1 MNLEQIQEMW
11 EKDSK
16 IDPDNL
22 HDESLK
28 IPQLH
33 SKYYTLYNTITLL
46 RERAREQYA
55 KVRLERYNYYTG
67 KATAEV
73 YAEEPFPYKVREKD
87 AIQRH
92 LEADDKMNKIDMK
105 IKYYDV
111 MLKFLEEIIRAVSN
125 RTYQIKNAIEW
136 NKFQAGY
143 ESRLVR
149 YYRRIMKS
157 FKQLQE
163 ILGGVPNDGYFG
175 HPRLKI
181 ENPFSPPKEKTKKT
195 NGGKGLTNK
204 LGNRATE
211 IEDMIKNMR

>member
-1 MNLEQIQEMW
+1 MNLEKIQEMW
-11 EKDSK
+11 EKDSQ

-46 RERAREQYA
+46 REKARESYA

-73 YAEEPFPYKVREKD
+73 YVEEPFPYKVREKD

-92 LEADDKMNKIDMK
+92 LDADDKMNKIDMK

-136 NKFQAGY
+136 NKFQAG
-143 ESRLVR
+143 
-149 YYRRIMKS
+149 
-157 FKQLQE
+157 
-163 ILGGVPNDGYFG
+163 
-175 HPRLKI
+175 
-181 ENPFSPPKEKTKKT
+181 FS
-195 NGGKGLTNK
+195 
-204 LGNRATE
+204 
-211 IEDMIKNMR
+211 

>member
-1 MNLEQIQEMW
+1 MDLEQIQEMW
-11 EKDSK
+11 ERDSK

-33 SKYYTLYNTITLL
+33 SKYYTVYNTITLL
-46 RERAREQYA
+46 RERAREQFS

-105 IKYYDV
+105 IKYYDI
-111 MLKFLEEIIRAVSN
+111 MLKFLEEIIRNISG

-136 NKFQAGY
+136 QKFQSG
-143 ESRLVR
+143 
-149 YYRRIMKS
+149 
-157 FKQLQE
+157 F
-163 ILGGVPNDGYFG
+163 
-175 HPRLKI
+175 
-181 ENPFSPPKEKTKKT
+181 
-195 NGGKGLTNK
+195 
-204 LGNRATE
+204 
-211 IEDMIKNMR
+211 

>member
-1 MNLEQIQEMW
+1 MR
-11 EKDSK
+11 EKESH

-46 RERAREQYA
+46 REKAREQYS

-92 LEADDKMNKIDMK
+92 LDADDKINKIDMK

-136 NKFQAGY
+136 NKFQAG
-143 ESRLVR
+143 
-149 YYRRIMKS
+149 
-157 FKQLQE
+157 
-163 ILGGVPNDGYFG
+163 FG
-175 HPRLKI
+175 
-181 ENPFSPPKEKTKKT
+181 
-195 NGGKGLTNK
+195 
-204 LGNRATE
+204 
-211 IEDMIKNMR
+211 

>member
-46 RERAREQYA
+46 RERAREQYN

-92 LEADDKMNKIDMK
+92 LDADDKMNKIDMK

-111 MLKFLEEIIRAVSN
+111 MLKFLEEIIRAISN

-136 NKFQAGY
+136 NKFQAG
-143 ESRLVR
+143 
-149 YYRRIMKS
+149 
-157 FKQLQE
+157 
-163 ILGGVPNDGYFG
+163 FG
-175 HPRLKI
+175 
-181 ENPFSPPKEKTKKT
+181 
-195 NGGKGLTNK
+195 
-204 LGNRATE
+204 
-211 IEDMIKNMR
+211 

>member
-46 RERAREQYA
+46 RERAREQYN

-73 YAEEPFPYKVREKD
+73 YAEEPFPDKVREKD

-92 LEADDKMNKIDMK
+92 LEADDKMNKVDMK
-105 IKYYDV
+105 IKYYDI
-111 MLKFLEEIIRAVSN
+111 MLKFLEEIIRNISG

-143 ESRLVR
+143 
-149 YYRRIMKS
+149 
-157 FKQLQE
+157 
-163 ILGGVPNDGYFG
+163 N
-175 HPRLKI
+175 
-181 ENPFSPPKEKTKKT
+181 
-195 NGGKGLTNK
+195 
-204 LGNRATE
+204 
-211 IEDMIKNMR
+211 

>member
-1 MNLEQIQEMW
+1 MNLEKIQEMW
-11 EKDSK
+11 QNDSV

-46 RERAREQYA
+46 REKARDSYA
-55 KVRLERYNYYTG
+55 KVKLERYNYYTG

-111 MLKFLEEIIRAVSN
+111 MLKFLEEIIRIVSN

-143 ESRLVR
+143 
-149 YYRRIMKS
+149 
-157 FKQLQE
+157 
-163 ILGGVPNDGYFG
+163 N
-175 HPRLKI
+175 
-181 ENPFSPPKEKTKKT
+181 
-195 NGGKGLTNK
+195 
-204 LGNRATE
+204 
-211 IEDMIKNMR
+211 

>member
-11 EKDSK
+11 EKDSH

-46 RERAREQYA
+46 REKAREQYS

-92 LEADDKMNKIDMK
+92 LEADDKMNKVDMK
-105 IKYYDV
+105 IKYYDI
-111 MLKFLEEIIRAVSN
+111 MLKFLEEVIRAVSN

-143 ESRLVR
+143 
-149 YYRRIMKS
+149 
-157 FKQLQE
+157 
-163 ILGGVPNDGYFG
+163 N
-175 HPRLKI
+175 
-181 ENPFSPPKEKTKKT
+181 
-195 NGGKGLTNK
+195 
-204 LGNRATE
+204 
-211 IEDMIKNMR
+211 

>member
-46 RERAREQYA
+46 RERAREQYS

-92 LEADDKMNKIDMK
+92 LDADDKMNKIDMK

-136 NKFQAGY
+136 NKFQAG
-143 ESRLVR
+143 
-149 YYRRIMKS
+149 
-157 FKQLQE
+157 
-163 ILGGVPNDGYFG
+163 FG
-175 HPRLKI
+175 
-181 ENPFSPPKEKTKKT
+181 
-195 NGGKGLTNK
+195 
-204 LGNRATE
+204 
-211 IEDMIKNMR
+211 

>member
-11 EKDSK
+11 QKDSV

-28 IPQLH
+28 IPRLH

-46 RERAREQYA
+46 REKARESYSRI
-55 KVRLERYNYYTG
+55 RLERYNYYTG

-73 YAEEPFPYKVREKD
+73 YAEDPFPYKVREKD

-92 LEADDKMNKIDMK
+92 LDADDKLSKIDMK

-111 MLKFLEEIIRAVSN
+111 MLKFLEEIIRVVSN

-136 NKFQAGY
+136 NKFQSG
-143 ESRLVR
+143 
-149 YYRRIMKS
+149 
-157 FKQLQE
+157 
-163 ILGGVPNDGYFG
+163 FG
-175 HPRLKI
+175 
-181 ENPFSPPKEKTKKT
+181 
-195 NGGKGLTNK
+195 
-204 LGNRATE
+204 
-211 IEDMIKNMR
+211 

>member
-11 EKDSK
+11 EKDSH

-46 RERAREQYA
+46 RERAREQYN

-67 KATAEV
+67 KATAEA

-92 LEADDKMNKIDMK
+92 LEADDKMNKVDMK
-105 IKYYDV
+105 IKYYDI
-111 MLKFLEEIIRAVSN
+111 MLKFLEEVIRAVSN

-143 ESRLVR
+143 
-149 YYRRIMKS
+149 
-157 FKQLQE
+157 
-163 ILGGVPNDGYFG
+163 N
-175 HPRLKI
+175 
-181 ENPFSPPKEKTKKT
+181 
-195 NGGKGLTNK
+195 
-204 LGNRATE
+204 
-211 IEDMIKNMR
+211 

>member
-11 EKDSK
+11 EKDSH

-46 RERAREQYA
+46 REKAREQYS
-55 KVRLERYNYYTG
+55 KVRLERYNYYTA
-67 KATAEV
+67 KATGEV
-73 YAEEPFPYKVREKD
+73 YAEEQFPYKVRETD

-105 IKYYDV
+105 IKYYDI
-111 MLKFLEEIIRAVSN
+111 MLKFLEEIITNISG

-136 NKFQAGY
+136 NKNQAGY
-143 ESRLVR
+143 
-149 YYRRIMKS
+149 
-157 FKQLQE
+157 
-163 ILGGVPNDGYFG
+163 N
-175 HPRLKI
+175 
-181 ENPFSPPKEKTKKT
+181 
-195 NGGKGLTNK
+195 
-204 LGNRATE
+204 
-211 IEDMIKNMR
+211 

>member
-33 SKYYTLYNTITLL
+33 SKYYTLYNTITLM
-46 RERAREQYA
+46 REKARTQYS

-105 IKYYDV
+105 IKYYDI
-111 MLKFLEEIIRAVSN
+111 MLKFLEEVIRAVSN

-136 NKFQAGY
+136 NKFQAG
-143 ESRLVR
+143 
-149 YYRRIMKS
+149 
-157 FKQLQE
+157 F
-163 ILGGVPNDGYFG
+163 N
-175 HPRLKI
+175 
-181 ENPFSPPKEKTKKT
+181 
-195 NGGKGLTNK
+195 
-204 LGNRATE
+204 
-211 IEDMIKNMR
+211 

>member
-1 MNLEQIQEMW
+1 MW

-46 RERAREQYA
+46 RERAREQYN

-87 AIQRH
+87 AIQSH
-92 LEADDKMNKIDMK
+92 LEADDKMNKVDMK
-105 IKYYDV
+105 IKYYDI
-111 MLKFLEEIIRAVSN
+111 MLKFLEEIIRNISG

-143 ESRLVR
+143 
-149 YYRRIMKS
+149 
-157 FKQLQE
+157 
-163 ILGGVPNDGYFG
+163 N
-175 HPRLKI
+175 
-181 ENPFSPPKEKTKKT
+181 
-195 NGGKGLTNK
+195 
-204 LGNRATE
+204 
-211 IEDMIKNMR
+211 